1 MVWAPRGPIFDSTA
15 TRGDHHDLDTVPA
28 STCPNVFDAGL
39 ASIAYHHIHHPDDA
53 HRIIGRAR
61 RQAPIA
67 IGPYGPEVLSYG

>member
-1 MVWAPRGPIFDSTA
+1 MAIG
-15 TRGDHHDLDTVPA
+15 TVQA

-39 ASIAYHHIHHPDDA
+39 ASIAYHYLHNPDEA
-53 HRIIGRAR
+53 YRIIARAR